1 MSISNIL
8 MKLQTNLSQS
18 PLQSRMK
25 GKVDDRSLQN
35 SMGKLLEENNCFK
48 QLCFLGENKKGII
61 KAWLYQTPAL
71 IGSKTTHSTRA

>member
-1 MSISNIL
+1 MSISNTL

-25 GKVDDRSLQN
+25 GKVDRSLQN

-71 IGSKTTHSTRA
+71 RGSKTTHSTRA

>member
-25 GKVDDRSLQN
+25 GKVDRNLKN
-35 SMGKLLEENNCFK
+35 SMGKLLEEKK
-48 QLCFLGENKKGII
+48 QLL
-61 KAWLYQTPAL
+61 QTTL
-71 IGSKTTHSTRA
+71 FSGRE